1 MPTDT
6 SSPTIHRGPGEHP
19 PVRDALKATIEQELI
34 ARRDAGAQFQDGPVQ
49 FQDGPVQFQDS
60 PPPLAFQDSPPPR

>member
-1 MPTDT
+1 M
-6 SSPTIHRGPGEHP
+6 
-19 PVRDALKATIEQELI
+19 RDALKATIEQELI
-34 ARRDAGAQFQDGPVQ
+34 GGPRAGHQ

>member
-1 MPTDT
+1 MLTDI
-6 SSPTIHRGPGEHP
+6 SSPTIHRDPSEHP

-34 ARRDAGAQFQDGPVQ
+34 GGPRAGHQ